1 MAGKKSKNV
10 KRGPA
15 SAPWNKSMPKAQF
28 DFMQKILAAPS
39 PIGLEGAMSYGVLK
53 PVFDELN
60 SDWKVQQFKGNA
72 SLILDTDPGDEEKLS
87 VMVIGHADKIRM
99 QVRHITEDGKIWI
112 NCDSFIPCV
121 LIGHEVTL
129 FSQDP
134 EKPGCY
140 RTIEGGTIEA
150 LGAIHF
156 SEPAQRTGDKGIKPE
171 MLYLELQM
179 HGEKPK
185 ERLEKMGI
193 KAGDPI
199 LFNRPIRKGFSSN
212 TFYGAYLDNGL
223 GCFTVAE
230 LAKLIANK
238 PLKNIRMQFA
248 IATHEEIG
256 RFGATAI
263 AGELK
268 PDVIIGVDVNHDYDA
283 APGMGPKRPNSLSMG
298 DGCTI
303 TTGAITS
310 DYLNSLF
317 EQACLENEI
326 PVQRDMSGR
335 DTGTDAMAAALAGF
349 DSAATSIGFPIRNMH
364 TISETGHTGDV
375 LCAIHG
381 IEATVRMMDEL
392 NDGSGVTREDFQNNH
407 VRLDQI
413 DKAKLG

>member
-1 MAGKKSKNV
+1 MPTKKSTK
-10 KRGPA
+10 KKKTS
-15 SAPWNKSMPKAQF
+15 SAPWTKPMPADQF
-28 DFMQKILAAPS
+28 EFMKEILAAPS

-53 PVFDELN
+53 PAFEKLMPK
-60 SDWKVQQFKGNA
+60 DWSIHQFKGNA
-72 SLILDTDPGDEEKLS
+72 SLVLDTAPGNDDMLS

-99 QVRHITEDGKIWI
+99 QVRHISDDGKIWI
-112 NCDSFIPCV
+112 NSDSFIPCV
-121 LIGHEVTL
+121 LIGHEVSL

-134 EKPGCY
+134 KKPGKY
-140 RTIEGGTIEA
+140 RVINGGTIEA

-156 SEPAQRTGDKGIKPE
+156 SEPTQRTGEKGIKPE

-179 HGEKPK
+179 HGKKPK
-185 ERLEKMGI
+185 EQIEKLGI

-199 LFNRPIRKGFSSN
+199 LFNRPIRKGFSKD

-230 LAKLIANK
+230 LAKLIAKN
-238 PLKNIRMQFA
+238 PLKNVRMMFT

-256 RFGATAI
+256 RFGAAAI

-283 APGMGPKRPNSLSMG
+283 APGMSSRRPNTLSMSK
-298 DGCTI
+298 GCTI

-310 DYLNSLF
+310 DYLNALF
-317 EQACLENEI
+317 ETACMNRDI
-326 PVQRDMSGR
+326 PVQRDTSGR

-375 LCAIHG
+375 LAAIYG
-381 IEATVRMMDEL
+381 IEGTVRDMD
-392 NDGSGVTREDFQNNH
+392 NMNSGKGIRRSDFTNNH
-407 VRLDQI
+407 VRLDKV
-413 DKAKLG
+413 DEL